1 MHLSKFSDYALRLL
15 LLAAS
20 RPGQMI
26 TIREAAETYAI
37 SQAHL
42 KKVVMLLAR
51 RGYLVAARG
60 HGGGFTLATPPEA
73 INLGAVVRQTEPNF
87 AIFACYTDPDAC
99 VISSHCALPGAF
111 DRALAAFL
119 AELDRYTLR
128 DFQLAPGAFGA
139 PTAARAA
146 RTGAAAL
153 QS

>member
-26 TIREAAETYAI
+26 TIREAADTYAI

-42 KKVVMLLAR
+42 KKVVMLLSR

-60 HGGGFTLATPPEA
+60 HGGGFTLGRAPEA
-73 INLGAVVRQTEPNF
+73 INLGAVVRETEPNF
-87 AIFACYTDPDAC
+87 ALFACYADPGAC
-99 VISSHCALPGAF
+99 VIAPHCNLPGAF

-119 AELDRYTLR
+119 SELDRYTLR
-128 DFQLAPGAFGA
+128 DFLLAPGAFA
-139 PTAARAA
+139 PPRTATRTAAR
-146 RTGAAAL
+146 T
-153 QS
+153 